1 MIVTILHLQKGVPS
15 MTHTTPNTSSLQS
28 LLFTCEDFGSCFFRE
43 PSDRELEFLSY
54 YTAVQQLL
62 SPAELIGLR
71 RGRCR
76 GRAGYDLLSILGI
89 MLLKLHY
96 RQPTMK
102 ETLLLLQENG
112 NLKDI
117 LGISRVPSQATACRL
132 SRAVERIVEPSA
144 LHGRVI
150 QAYREGTGNRLV
162 GHLSIDSTIVAARE
176 KPFVKEKKAASPAP
190 EAARKKG
197 RKKKGSPEEKA
208 HLERK
213 AQAEQKRLEYL
224 SEDPKQSLSRLEMR
238 CSLTAKQN
246 SKGKRQWFIGYKA
259 HLAADDHGVPV
270 AYAVTGACVH
280 DCKVAVP
287 LMKTAFQRTDFL
299 YALMDKGYLNPDI
312 NAYADMI
319 GRKAIIDQ
327 RARGSVSAPPMDKP
341 EAARY
346 KARTT
351 VERTNSELKDGY
363 LPDKIY
369 RRGAH
374 ARYDI
379 ELAILLTTLKKAR
392 NVLLAWEEARVGR
405 SA

>member
-1 MIVTILHLQKGVPS
+1 MAYS
-15 MTHTTPNTSSLQS
+15 TPNTSSLQS
-28 LLFTCEDFGSCFFRE
+28 LLFDTEDFSSCFFRK
-43 PSDRELEFLSY
+43 PSDRELEFL
-54 YTAVQQLL
+54 TFFTTVQQLL
-62 SPAELIGLR
+62 SPSELKGLR
-71 RGRCR
+71 RSRIR
-76 GRAGYDLLSILGI
+76 GRVGYDLLSILGI

-190 EAARKKG
+190 GAARKKG

-369 RRGAH
+369 RRGCH

-379 ELAILLTTLKKAR
+379 ELAILLTTMKKVR
-392 NVLLAWEEARVGR
+392 NILLARIETGGCK

>member
-1 MIVTILHLQKGVPS
+1 MKNRQVP
-15 MTHTTPNTSSLQS
+15 
-28 LLFTCEDFGSCFFRE
+28 C
-43 PSDRELEFLSY
+43 
-54 YTAVQQLL
+54 
-62 SPAELIGLR
+62 
-71 RGRCR
+71 
-76 GRAGYDLLSILGI
+76 
-89 MLLKLHY
+89 
-96 RQPTMK
+96 
-102 ETLLLLQENG
+102 
-112 NLKDI
+112 
-117 LGISRVPSQATACRL
+117 QATAYRL
-132 SRAVERIVEPSA
+132 SRAVERVVEPSA
-144 LHGRVI
+144 LHGRVM
-150 QAYREGTGNRLV
+150 QAYREGTGNRMV
-162 GHLSIDSTIVAARE
+162 GHLSIDSTIAAARE
-176 KPFVKEKKAASPAP
+176 KPFVKEKKA
-190 EAARKKG
+190 
-197 RKKKGSPEEKA
+197 
-208 HLERK
+208 
-213 AQAEQKRLEYL
+213 QAEQERLEYL

-287 LMKTAFQRTDFL
+287 LLKTAFQRTDFL

-312 NAYADMI
+312 NAYADLI
-319 GRKAIIDQ
+319 GRKVIIDQ

-392 NVLLAWEEARVGR
+392 NVLPAWEEARVGR

>member
-1 MIVTILHLQKGVPS
+1 MAYS
-15 MTHTTPNTSSLQS
+15 TPNPSSLQS
-28 LLFTCEDFGSCFFRE
+28 LLFDTEDFGSCFFRE
-43 PSDRELEFLSY
+43 PSERELEFLGLY
-54 YTAVQQLL
+54 ATVQQLL
-62 SPAELIGLR
+62 SPGELTCLLR
-71 RGRCR
+71 GSIKGRV
-76 GRAGYDLLSILGI
+76 GYDLLSILGI
-89 MLLKLHY
+89 MLLKLHF

-102 ETLLLLQENG
+102 ETLLLLRENG

-117 LGISRVPSQATACRL
+117 LGISTVPSQATACRL
-132 SRAVERIVEPSA
+132 SRVVERVVDPA
-144 LHGRVI
+144 VLHERVI
-150 QAYREGTGNRLV
+150 QAYKEAMDNRMV
-162 GHLSIDSTIVAARE
+162 GHLSIDSTIIEARE
-176 KPFVKEKKAASPAP
+176 KPFVKEKEASPAP
-190 EAARKKG
+190 VPPKKKG

-208 HLERK
+208 YL
-213 AQAEQKRLEYL
+213 EQKARAERERLDYL
-224 SEDPKQSLSRLEMR
+224 AEDPLQSISRLEMR

-259 HLAADDHGVPV
+259 HLATDDFGVSV

-287 LMKTAFQRTDFL
+287 LMKTAHQRTDFL

-312 NAYADMI
+312 DAYAAMI

-327 RARGSVSAPPMDKP
+327 RAHRSIAPLPMEKP

-369 RRGAH
+369 RRGCH

-379 ELAILLTTLKKAR
+379 ELAILLTTLRKAR
-392 NVLLAWEEARVGR
+392 NVLLAREEARVGK

>member
-1 MIVTILHLQKGVPS
+1 
-15 MTHTTPNTSSLQS
+15 
-28 LLFTCEDFGSCFFRE
+28 
-43 PSDRELEFLSY
+43 
-54 YTAVQQLL
+54 
-62 SPAELIGLR
+62 
-71 RGRCR
+71 
-76 GRAGYDLLSILGI
+76 
-89 MLLKLHY
+89 
-96 RQPTMK
+96 
-102 ETLLLLQENG
+102 
-112 NLKDI
+112 
-117 LGISRVPSQATACRL
+117 
-132 SRAVERIVEPSA
+132 
-144 LHGRVI
+144 
-150 QAYREGTGNRLV
+150 
-162 GHLSIDSTIVAARE
+162 
-176 KPFVKEKKAASPAP
+176 
-190 EAARKKG
+190 
-197 RKKKGSPEEKA
+197 
-208 HLERK
+208 
-213 AQAEQKRLEYL
+213 
-224 SEDPKQSLSRLEMR
+224 MR

-327 RARGSVSAPPMDKP
+327 RARGSVAPLPMGKP

>member
-1 MIVTILHLQKGVPS
+1 MLVDILHLQKGVPS
-15 MTHTTPNTSSLQS
+15 MTHPTPNTSSLQS
-28 LLFTCEDFGSCFFRE
+28 LLFDTEDFSSCFFRK
-43 PSDRELEFLSY
+43 PSDRELEFLSF

-102 ETLLLLQENG
+102 ETLLLLRENG

-117 LGISRVPSQATACRL
+117 LGISRVPSPASASRL
-132 SRAVERIVEPSA
+132 ARMVEKVIQPTV
-144 LHGRVI
+144 LHERLI
-150 QAYREGTGNRLV
+150 QAYREGTGNRMV

-190 EAARKKG
+190 GAARKKG

-213 AQAEQKRLEYL
+213 AQAEQERLEYL

-319 GRKAIIDQ
+319 G
-327 RARGSVSAPPMDKP
+327 
-341 EAARY
+341 
-346 KARTT
+346 
-351 VERTNSELKDGY
+351 
-363 LPDKIY
+363 
-369 RRGAH
+369 
-374 ARYDI
+374 
-379 ELAILLTTLKKAR
+379 
-392 NVLLAWEEARVGR
+392 
-405 SA
+405 

>member
-1 MIVTILHLQKGVPS
+1 
-15 MTHTTPNTSSLQS
+15 
-28 LLFTCEDFGSCFFRE
+28 
-43 PSDRELEFLSY
+43 
-54 YTAVQQLL
+54 
-62 SPAELIGLR
+62 LR

>member
-1 MIVTILHLQKGVPS
+1 MAYP
-15 MTHTTPNTSSLQS
+15 TPNPSSLQS
-28 LLFTCEDFGSCFFRE
+28 LLFDTEDFGSCFFRE
-43 PSDRELEFLSY
+43 PSERELEFLGLY
-54 YTAVQQLL
+54 ATVQQLL
-62 SPAELIGLR
+62 SPGELTCLLR
-71 RGRCR
+71 GSIKGRV
-76 GRAGYDLLSILGI
+76 GYDLLSILGI
-89 MLLKLHY
+89 MLLKLHF

-102 ETLLLLQENG
+102 ETLLLLRENG

-117 LGISRVPSQATACRL
+117 LGISTVPSQATACRL
-132 SRAVERIVEPSA
+132 SRVVERVVDPA
-144 LHGRVI
+144 VLHERVI
-150 QAYREGTGNRLV
+150 QAYKEAMDNRMV
-162 GHLSIDSTIVAARE
+162 GHLSIDSTIIEARE
-176 KPFVKEKKAASPAP
+176 KPFVKEKEASPAP
-190 EAARKKG
+190 VPPKKKG

-208 HLERK
+208 YL
-213 AQAEQKRLEYL
+213 EQKARAERERLDYL
-224 SEDPKQSLSRLEMR
+224 AEDPLQSISRLEMR
-238 CSLTAKQN
+238 CSLTARQN

-259 HLAADDHGVPV
+259 HLATDDFGVSV

-287 LMKTAFQRTDFL
+287 LMKTAHQRTDFL

-312 NAYADMI
+312 DAYAAMI

-327 RARGSVSAPPMDKP
+327 RAHRSIAPLPMEKP

-369 RRGAH
+369 RRGCH

-392 NVLLAWEEARVGR
+392 NVLLAREEARVGK

>member
-1 MIVTILHLQKGVPS
+1 MAYS
-15 MTHTTPNTSSLQS
+15 TPNPSSLQS
-28 LLFTCEDFGSCFFRE
+28 LLFDTEDFGSCFFRE
-43 PSDRELEFLSY
+43 PSERELEFLGLY
-54 YTAVQQLL
+54 ATVQQLL
-62 SPAELIGLR
+62 SPGELTCLLR
-71 RGRCR
+71 GSIKGRV
-76 GRAGYDLLSILGI
+76 GYDLLSILGI
-89 MLLKLHY
+89 MLLKLHF

-102 ETLLLLQENG
+102 ETLLLLRENG

-117 LGISRVPSQATACRL
+117 LGISTVPSQATACRL
-132 SRAVERIVEPSA
+132 SRVVERVVDPA
-144 LHGRVI
+144 VLHERVI
-150 QAYREGTGNRLV
+150 QAYKEAMDNRMV
-162 GHLSIDSTIVAARE
+162 GHLSIDSTIIEARE
-176 KPFVKEKKAASPAP
+176 KPFVKEKEASPAP
-190 EAARKKG
+190 VPPKKKG

-208 HLERK
+208 YL
-213 AQAEQKRLEYL
+213 EQKARAERERLDYL
-224 SEDPKQSLSRLEMR
+224 AEDPLQSISRLEMR

-259 HLAADDHGVPV
+259 HLATDDFGVSV

-287 LMKTAFQRTDFL
+287 LMKTAHQRTDFL

-312 NAYADMI
+312 DAYAAMI

-327 RARGSVSAPPMDKP
+327 RAHRSIAPLPMEKP

-351 VERTNSELKDGY
+351 VERTNSELKDGC

-369 RRGAH
+369 RRGCH

-379 ELAILLTTLKKAR
+379 ELAILLTTLRKAR
-392 NVLLAWEEARVGR
+392 NVLLARKEARVGK

>member
-1 MIVTILHLQKGVPS
+1 MAYS
-15 MTHTTPNTSSLQS
+15 TPNTSSLQS
-28 LLFTCEDFGSCFFRE
+28 LLFDTEDFSSCFFRK
-43 PSDRELEFLSY
+43 PSDRELEFL
-54 YTAVQQLL
+54 TFFTTVQQLL
-62 SPAELIGLR
+62 SPSELKGLR
-71 RGRCR
+71 RSRIR
-76 GRAGYDLLSILGI
+76 GRVGYDLLSILGI

-102 ETLLLLQENG
+102 ETLLLLRENG

-117 LGISRVPSQATACRL
+117 LGINRVPSPASASRL
-132 SRAVERIVEPSA
+132 ARMVEQVIQPTA
-144 LHGRVI
+144 LHERLI
-150 QAYREGTGNRLV
+150 QAYKEGMGRMV
-162 GHLSIDSTIVAARE
+162 GHLCIDSTIIAARE
-176 KPFVKEKKAASPAP
+176 KPFVKEKEALAEPVSPK
-190 EAARKKG
+190 KKG
-197 RKKKGSPEEKA
+197 RKKKGSPEENA
-208 HLERK
+208 HLEQK
-213 AQAEQKRLEYL
+213 ARAEQERLEYL
-224 SEDPKQSLSRLEMR
+224 SEDPRISLSRLEMR

-259 HLAADDHGVPV
+259 HLAADDFGVPV

-287 LMKTAFQRTDFL
+287 LMKMAGKRTDFL

-319 GRKAIIDQ
+319 GRKVIIDQ
-327 RARGSVSAPPMDKP
+327 RARRSVSALPMDKP

-369 RRGAH
+369 RRGCH

-379 ELAILLTTLKKAR
+379 ELAILLTTMKKVR
-392 NVLLAWEEARVGR
+392 NILLARIETGGCK

>member
-1 MIVTILHLQKGVPS
+1 MAYS
-15 MTHTTPNTSSLQS
+15 TPNPSSLQS
-28 LLFTCEDFGSCFFRE
+28 LLFDTEDFGSCFFRE
-43 PSDRELEFLSY
+43 PSERELEFLSLY
-54 YTAVQQLL
+54 ATVQQLL
-62 SPAELIGLR
+62 SPGELTRLR
-71 RGRCR
+71 RGSIR
-76 GRAGYDLLSILGI
+76 GRVGYDLLSILGI
-89 MLLKLHY
+89 MLLKLHF

-117 LGISRVPSQATACRL
+117 LGISTVPSQATACRL
-132 SRAVERIVEPSA
+132 SRAVERVVDPAVIHE
-144 LHGRVI
+144 RVI
-150 QAYREGTGNRLV
+150 QAYKEAMDNRMV
-162 GHLSIDSTIVAARE
+162 GHLSIDSTIIEARE
-176 KPFVKEKKAASPAP
+176 KPFVKEKEAPAAPVP
-190 EAARKKG
+190 PKKKG

-208 HLERK
+208 YL
-213 AQAEQKRLEYL
+213 EQKARAERERLDYL
-224 SEDPKQSLSRLEMR
+224 AEDPLQSISRLEMR

-259 HLAADDHGVPV
+259 HLAADDFGVSV

-287 LMKTAFQRTDFL
+287 LMKMAVQRTDFL

-312 NAYADMI
+312 DAYAAMI

-327 RARGSVSAPPMDKP
+327 RARRSIAPLPMEKP

-369 RRGAH
+369 RRGCH

-392 NVLLAWEEARVGR
+392 NVLLAREEARVGK